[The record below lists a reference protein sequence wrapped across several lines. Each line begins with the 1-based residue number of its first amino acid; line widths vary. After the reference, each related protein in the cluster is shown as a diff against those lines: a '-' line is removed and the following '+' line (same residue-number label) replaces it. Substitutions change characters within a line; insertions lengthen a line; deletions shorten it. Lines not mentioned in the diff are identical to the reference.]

1 MKKLFNLVFTDNAD
15 FIIRLVSAMILAAA
29 LLGTS
34 LFGQTTFTDEEIIN
48 LENDF
53 IYLENM
59 VDSLSYQDSL
69 KAVMITIL
77 EEEIKLTNE
86 ELAWRGE
93 QLKLTEQKVKLV
105 KPSWFENK
113 WLYFGYGA
121 TLGVTITLLVN
132 QLSDA
137 VNIFDQKKKLYFEK
151 FDYTY
156 LMCLKKD
163 TNVF

>member
-1 MKKLFNLVFTDNAD
+1 MKRILDLFFSDNPEFTIK
-15 FIIRLVSAMILAAA
+15 FVVSMITAIA
-29 LLGTS
+29 LLMVS
-34 LFGQTTFTDEEIIN
+34 LGAQTTFTDEEMIN

-69 KAVMITIL
+69 KAVMISTL
-77 EEEIKLTNE
+77 EEELDLTNQELKLTNE
-86 ELAWRGE
+86 
-93 QLKLTEQKVKLV
+93 QLTLTEKKVKLV

-121 TLGVTITLLVN
+121 TLGVSITLLIN

-137 VNIFDQKKKLYFEK
+137 IDIF
-151 FDYTY
+151 
-156 LMCLKKD
+156 
-163 TNVF
+163 

>member
-1 MKKLFNLVFTDNAD
+1 MKKLFNLVFTENAD
-15 FIIRLVSAMILAAA
+15 FIIRLVSGMILAAA
-29 LLGTS
+29 LLGIS

-48 LENDF
+48 LENEF

-69 KAVMITIL
+69 KALMIETLKL
-77 EEEIKLTNE
+77 EVDLSNKEI
-86 ELAWRGE
+86 ELLDE
-93 QLKLTEQKVKLV
+93 QLKLTEKKVKLV

-121 TLGVTITLLVN
+121 TLGVSITLLIN

-137 VNIFDQKKKLYFEK
+137 IDIF
-151 FDYTY
+151 
-156 LMCLKKD
+156 
-163 TNVF
+163 

>member
-1 MKKLFNLVFTDNAD
+1 MRKLL
-15 FIIRLVSAMILAAA
+15 IL
-29 LLGTS
+29 
-34 LFGQTTFTDEEIIN
+34 LFVTIGFSQTTFTDEEMIN

-69 KAVMITIL
+69 KSVMIAIL

-137 VNIFDQKKKLYFEK
+137 VNLFD
-151 FDYTY
+151 
-156 LMCLKKD
+156 
-163 TNVF
+163 

>member
-1 MKKLFNLVFTDNAD
+1 MRKLLILLFTT
-15 FIIRLVSAMILAAA
+15 IGIS
-29 LLGTS
+29 
-34 LFGQTTFTDEEIIN
+34 QTTFTDEEIIN

-69 KAVMITIL
+69 KSVMITIL

-86 ELAWRGE
+86 ELTWRGE

-121 TLGVTITLLVN
+121 TLSYAVITLIN
-132 QLSDA
+132 QIGSISNL
-137 VNIFDQKKKLYFEK
+137 
-151 FDYTY
+151 
-156 LMCLKKD
+156 
-163 TNVF
+163 

>member
-1 MKKLFNLVFTDNAD
+1 MSKLF
-15 FIIRLVSAMILAAA
+15 IL
-29 LLGTS
+29 
-34 LFGQTTFTDEEIIN
+34 LFVTIGFSQTTFTDEEIIN

-69 KAVMITIL
+69 KSVMITIL

-86 ELAWRGE
+86 ELTWRGE

-121 TLGVTITLLVN
+121 GLCVTITMLLN

-137 VNIFDQKKKLYFEK
+137 INLF
-151 FDYTY
+151 
-156 LMCLKKD
+156 
-163 TNVF
+163 